1 MDRILLRWMNLVLTL
16 GDPPDNSALQRP
28 ITLPRFARAGARR

>member
-1 MDRILLRWMNLVLTL
+1 MNRTLLPWMNSVRTL
-16 GDPPDNSALQRP
+16 GGAPDNSALQRP

>member
-1 MDRILLRWMNLVLTL
+1 MREQSTIRIATRLDNL
-16 GDPPDNSALQRP
+16 ALQRS